1 MFCAYS
7 LYETGFFSYL
17 RINKHCNTTQ
27 ALVLQPSEPPCGDQ
41 SPCLRRGLGVGQNC
55 KCVRR
60 PQGVLSGAKGIPR
73 YCKVDENLNK

>member
-41 SPCLRRGLGVGQNC
+41 SPCLRRGLGVGQTC
-55 KCVRR
+55 KC
-60 PQGVLSGAKGIPR
+60 G
-73 YCKVDENLNK
+73 